1 MFYPN
6 LSGLTEST
14 RDRAKFGSIHHSLM
28 KLFPVTIHVAMAM
41 IALASTQA
49 KDTTLVVEI
58 QAPIMAAD
66 GKQIGSVKLPVGST
80 VTIVSIESDG
90 VMVSRG
96 GGTPFKVAK
105 DVLSAEAAVVVAATP
120 IPAQS
125 PIPISTP
132 ATATSISKPTGG
144 AIPASQA
151 SLSANSSATQ
161 PLRDEV
167 ETNITCEL
175 TRAPRYSEV
184 PVLHSDKEAQNTLG
198 TYHYKLWLPK
208 GYNADINKQWPC
220 MFIMSPE
227 GNASMG
233 EMANYLGSNGFVV
246 VMLVEAKNGPWEP
259 IIGNFLAAHDDVIK
273 RVRIAEDKK
282 YATGLSGGARA
293 SSVFVQLRRGF
304 RGLILQGAGASFD
317 DKNNYQIAGILR
329 NAKLRIAMTM
339 GSSDNNKNETDRMKK
354 LFGRQSLAVFDFTG
368 GHTWAPAEVFEKAM
382 IWLNGSNNG

>member
-1 MFYPN
+1 
-6 LSGLTEST
+6 
-14 RDRAKFGSIHHSLM
+14 
-28 KLFPVTIHVAMAM
+28 MA
-41 IALASTQA
+41 
-49 KDTTLVVEI
+49 EI